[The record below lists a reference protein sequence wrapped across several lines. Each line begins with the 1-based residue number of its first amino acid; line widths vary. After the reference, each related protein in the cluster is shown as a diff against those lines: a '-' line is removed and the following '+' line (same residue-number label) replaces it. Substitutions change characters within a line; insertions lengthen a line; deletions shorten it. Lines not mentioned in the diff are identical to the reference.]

1 MTSCTIK
8 IALLTD
14 GIYPYVMG
22 GMQKHSYYLA
32 KYLAQQKIYVDL
44 YHYIPKENKTM
55 DLPFSTSELEYI
67 SLLQID
73 YPKAKRFP
81 GHYLYERYL
90 YSKLVTQAFIKRKPV
105 DFVYAKG
112 FSAWYLLKHKTKLG
126 ITQSIGVNYHGYEMF
141 QKWPDTKTGLKLQL
155 LKLPVLMN
163 MRLADYLFSYGGKIS
178 DIIKKKG
185 HGSKIVTIPTG
196 ISQQWLMEKNNAKIE
211 KPIKFCF
218 VGRAERRKGIEEI
231 NKVISQFDK
240 KNTFEFHFIGPIP
253 EHSKISD
260 TRVIYHGSIST
271 EEKIKKIVQKA
282 DVLVCPSYAEG
293 MPNVILE
300 GMASGCAI
308 IATDVGAVSELVN
321 NDNGWLI
328 TPGDVSALQDA
339 MRNALGLDKKELQ
352 KKQAISLQKVKDHF
366 LWETVIAKTITEIK
380 KIYLLKKPGKR

>member
-1 MTSCTIK
+1 MK

-22 GMQKHSYYLA
+22 GMQKHSYFLA
-32 KYLAQQKIYVDL
+32 KYLAQQKNHVDL
-44 YHYIPKENKTM
+44 YHFIPKENKTM
-55 DLPFSTSELEYI
+55 DLPFNTSELEYI
-67 SLLQID
+67 SIFQID

-81 GHYLYERYL
+81 GHYLYERYQ
-90 YSKLVTQAFIKRKPV
+90 YSKLVAQTFIKQGPV

-112 FSAWYLLKHKTKLG
+112 FSAWYLLKHKKQLG
-126 ITQSIGVNYHGYEMF
+126 IEKPIGVNYHGYEMF
-141 QKWPDTKTGLKLQL
+141 QKWPDAKTCLKLQL
-155 LKLPVLMN
+155 LKLPVLYN

-185 HGSKIVTIPTG
+185 HGSKIITIPTG
-196 ISQQWLMEKNNAKIE
+196 ISQQWLIEKNNTEIRN
-211 KPIKFCF
+211 PIKFCF

-231 NKVISQFDK
+231 NKVISQIDK
-240 KNTFEFHFIGPIP
+240 KYTFEFHFIGPIP

-260 TRVIYHGSIST
+260 TRVIYHGSISN
-271 EEKIKKIVQKA
+271 EQEIKKIVQKV

-300 GMASGCAI
+300 AMASGCAI

-328 TPGDVSALQDA
+328 TPGDISALQDA
-339 MRNALGLDKKELQ
+339 MRYALELDKKELQ

-366 LWETVIAKTITEIK
+366 LWETVITKTITEIK
-380 KIYLLKKPGKR
+380 KISSLKNLVKIKF